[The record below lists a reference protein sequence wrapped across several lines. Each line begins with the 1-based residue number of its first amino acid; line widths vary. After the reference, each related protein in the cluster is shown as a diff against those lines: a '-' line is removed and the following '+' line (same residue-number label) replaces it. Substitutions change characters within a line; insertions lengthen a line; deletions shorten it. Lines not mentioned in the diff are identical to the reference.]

1 MSKFGRLPLDSI
13 RGLHDGRTHK
23 KLKHVAVIN
32 DNLVNK
38 KKLVCIFKKILTSSS
53 LWCFPISILNLTVD
67 KYKAF
72 VI

>member
-1 MSKFGRLPLDSI
+1 MSELGRLPLEST
-13 RGLHDGRTHK
+13 RGLHEGRTDK
-23 KLKHVAVIN
+23 RVKHMAVIN